1 MVRQGVGRGSRDWG
15 QGTAINSAAY
25 TLSKIGGKEALVVWD
40 FLEMLPLSELSNGIE
55 ATLTVKVVVDRFIHG
70 YTGSRWDISLDVGE
84 QPPLT
89 MGSFYSE
96 RVIIQ
101 TGTQGSYSGQDSV
114 SYGDKRVMSILNWDF
129 SCVALSVLS

>member
-40 FLEMLPLSELSNGIE
+40 FLEMLPLSEFSNGIE

-84 QPPLT
+84 QPPPT

-101 TGTQGSYSGQDSV
+101 TGTRGSTVVRTWLATVTNG
-114 SYGDKRVMSILNWDF
+114 
-129 SCVALSVLS
+129 